1 VTRSNLSGLAKLV
14 TAVAFVVSAA
24 SGLAGGQPGPSTTPS
39 KTSSTA
45 HLCAANEQTFFA
57 CVTSR
62 RRFISV
68 CGASPNNIQYR
79 FGSSTT
85 KVDLTFPK
93 NIADGAKQF
102 AYAHYSR
109 YQVERTEISFKNQG
123 TRYSVFDYTESGKR
137 SAGVNIETPD
147 GKESSL
153 RCLKSTR
160 SNLVALEKSV
170 PCDSE
175 SALNQGICPAR

>member
-1 VTRSNLSGLAKLV
+1 VTRANFSGLAKLV
-14 TAVAFVVSAA
+14 TVVASVVSTA
-24 SGLAGGQPGPSTTPS
+24 SVLAGGQPGP
-39 KTSSTA
+39 A
-45 HLCAANEQTFFA
+45 
-57 CVTSR
+57 TSR

-68 CGASPNNIQYR
+68 CGASPNDIQYR

-85 KVDLTFPK
+85 KVDLAFPK

-147 GKESSL
+147 GNESSL
-153 RCLKSTR
+153 RCLQSTR

-170 PCDSE
+170 PCDSD
-175 SALNQGICPAR
+175 SALNQGICPKR